1 MKLHKSLV
9 YLFFLSL
16 FVAGTAFAATLEE
29 AKSAGQIGEKRD
41 GYIGLVQP
49 GVPAEVEALVRDVN
63 RQRRER
69 YEALAR
75 ENGISVSDVAQLAY
89 ATAVQNTR
97 SGHYVEDASG
107 RWVRKP

>member
-1 MKLHKSLV
+1 MKLHK
-9 YLFFLSL
+9 LFAYGLILMFLGIGS
-16 FVAGTAFAATLEE
+16 AFAVTLEE

-41 GYIGLVQP
+41 GYLGLVQP
-49 GVPAEVEALVRDVN
+49 NAPAEVAALVNDVN

-69 YEALAR
+69 YEAMAR
-75 ENGISVSDVAQLAY
+75 ENNISVADVAQLAY
-89 ATAVQNTR
+89 AKAVENTR